1 MLKRERKVIDPQ
13 DIVAIADDEILLTIK
28 EFADLFGRQP
38 ESVRDRCR
46 RGWDAAEK
54 IAGQWY
60 VRLHKRTVKAAQN
73 RVA

>member
-1 MLKRERKVIDPQ
+1 MSDAR
-13 DIVAIADDEILLTIK
+13 DILADADEEILLTIK

-46 RGWDAAEK
+46 RGWDAARK

-60 VRLHKRTVKAAQN
+60 VVLPRRDVKAARN
-73 RVA
+73 RAVQ

>member
-1 MLKRERKVIDPQ
+1 MMDPHERLTD
-13 DIVAIADDEILLTIK
+13 ADEILLPLK
-28 EFADLFGRQP
+28 EFARLFDRTP

-46 RGWDAAEK
+46 RGWDAARK

-60 VRLHKRTVKAAQN
+60 VCLPKRDVQAARN